1 MRSFLKMKP
10 SLHPVKH
17 HLSSSIVSWIEDE
30 DSMAGSSHFTDSE
43 MSEDGYSHS
52 NSYLSRNL
60 HDMHISVRLIEEF
73 MELAKENTSSNLE
86 TCGIL
91 GASLKDGIYYV
102 TTLVIPK
109 QETTAHSCQASNEE
123 EIHATLAG
131 LSLIPVGWIHTHP
144 SQTCFLSS
152 IDLHTQYSYQ
162 VMLPKAV
169 AIVNAPTDQT
179 RQVICRDFLCILHYG
194 IFRLTDP
201 GGMAV
206 LRECKES
213 GFHQHPQTL
222 DGSSIYESCGHVYFK
237 PNLRF
242 EIVDLRTS

>member
-1 MRSFLKMKP
+1 MKSFLKMKP

-17 HLSSSIVSWIEDE
+17 QFSSSIVSWIEDE
-30 DSMAGSSHFTDSE
+30 DSMVDISHFTDSE
-43 MSEDGYSHS
+43 VSEDGYSHS

-91 GASLKDGIYYV
+91 GASL
-102 TTLVIPK
+102 
-109 QETTAHSCQASNEE
+109 CQASNEE
-123 EIHATLAG
+123 EIHATLAE

-152 IDLHTQYSYQ
+152 IDLHTHFSYQ
-162 VMLPKAV
+162 VMLPEAV
-169 AIVNAPTDQT
+169 AIVIAPTDQT
-179 RQVICRDFLCILHYG
+179 RHYG

-206 LRECKES
+206 LRECKER
-213 GFHQHPQTL
+213 GFHQHSETL

-242 EIVDLRTS
+242 EIVDLRSS

>member
-1 MRSFLKMKP
+1 MKSFLKMKP

-17 HLSSSIVSWIEDE
+17 QFSSSIVSWIEDE
-30 DSMAGSSHFTDSE
+30 DSMVDISHFTDSE
-43 MSEDGYSHS
+43 VSEDGYSHS

-91 GASLKDGIYYV
+91 GASL
-102 TTLVIPK
+102 
-109 QETTAHSCQASNEE
+109 CQASNEE
-123 EIHATLAG
+123 EIHATLAE
-131 LSLIPVGWIHTHP
+131 LSLIPVGWIH
-144 SQTCFLSS
+144 
-152 IDLHTQYSYQ
+152 
-162 VMLPKAV
+162 VMLPEAV
-169 AIVNAPTDQT
+169 AIVIAPTDQT
-179 RQVICRDFLCILHYG
+179 RHYG

-206 LRECKES
+206 LRECKER
-213 GFHQHPQTL
+213 GFHQHSETL

-242 EIVDLRTS
+242 EIVDLRSS

>member
-1 MRSFLKMKP
+1 MKSFLKMKP

-17 HLSSSIVSWIEDE
+17 QFSSSIVSWIEDE
-30 DSMAGSSHFTDSE
+30 DSMVDISHFTDSE
-43 MSEDGYSHS
+43 VSEDGYSHS

-123 EIHATLAG
+123 EIHATLAE
-131 LSLIPVGWIHTHP
+131 LSLIPVGWIH
-144 SQTCFLSS
+144 
-152 IDLHTQYSYQ
+152 
-162 VMLPKAV
+162 VMLPEAV
-169 AIVNAPTDQT
+169 AIVIAPTDQT
-179 RQVICRDFLCILHYG
+179 RHYG

-206 LRECKES
+206 LRECKER
-213 GFHQHPQTL
+213 GFHQHSETL

-242 EIVDLRTS
+242 EIVDLRSS